1 MIEKNAEYF
10 TEKLVSKKLIQN
22 EDKAVYQYGIEILI
36 STAIMNNT
44 FISNWDYYENSFIEY
59 ILSFYI
65 SDNSDSDRG
74 LSCNITF

>member
-36 STAIMNNT
+36 STAINLILLLVIGIIT
-44 FISNWDYYENSFIEY
+44 RTVLLSIYYLFILATIR
-59 ILSFYI
+59 L
-65 SDNSDSDRG
+65 
-74 LSCNITF
+74 

>member
-36 STAIMNNT
+36 STAINL
-44 FISNWDYYENSFIEY
+44 
-59 ILSFYI
+59 ILLLVMEKKRYHLI
-65 SDNSDSDRG
+65 
-74 LSCNITF
+74 LLILI

>member
-36 STAIMNNT
+36 STAINLILLLVIGIIT
-44 FISNWDYYENSFIEY
+44 RTVLLSIYYLFILATIRTLTGGYQ
-59 ILSFYI
+59 
-65 SDNSDSDRG
+65 
-74 LSCNITF
+74 TV